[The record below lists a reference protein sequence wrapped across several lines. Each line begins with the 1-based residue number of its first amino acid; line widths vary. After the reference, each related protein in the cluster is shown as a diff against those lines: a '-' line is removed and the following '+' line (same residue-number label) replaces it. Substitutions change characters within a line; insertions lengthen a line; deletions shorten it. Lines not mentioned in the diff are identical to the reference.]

1 MNQPE
6 PTETS
11 PVILTPAEKYEVLN
25 ALYFYEATLN
35 LDLTGQEL
43 GTLQTVINKIE
54 GKTPE

>member
-6 PTETS
+6 PTENTS
-11 PVILTPAEKYEVLN
+11 VAFTPAEKYKVLN

-43 GTLQTVINKIE
+43 TTLQAAINKLE